1 MAIAIERWQRRTK
14 SVDRHISAKST
25 RAFEWTRRLVK
36 RKLLFT
42 RTYPGYSFGR
52 APRSGLS
59 TSHTYAR
66 SVYTQNT
73 SSNICKQYFFVS
85 RIWGHPPIHRGHA
98 TSCSSRFAAHVC
110 LLELTVGRQLKY
122 RRALGRARTSVTPHW
137 NRSTEN
143 TDLTIALIFVLRVRS
158 CAKSDFE
165 RMFLE
170 ETRS

>member
-1 MAIAIERWQRRTK
+1 MAIAIERWQRRTQ

-42 RTYPGYSFGR
+42 RPTQDIHLGGR
-52 APRSGLS
+52 HVPVCQPVIRTHVVCTHKTHHQIFANSIFCFADLGAS
-59 TSHTYAR
+59 
-66 SVYTQNT
+66 
-73 SSNICKQYFFVS
+73 
-85 RIWGHPPIHRGHA
+85 PITRGHA

-122 RRALGRARTSVTPHW
+122 RRALGRAHTSVTPHW